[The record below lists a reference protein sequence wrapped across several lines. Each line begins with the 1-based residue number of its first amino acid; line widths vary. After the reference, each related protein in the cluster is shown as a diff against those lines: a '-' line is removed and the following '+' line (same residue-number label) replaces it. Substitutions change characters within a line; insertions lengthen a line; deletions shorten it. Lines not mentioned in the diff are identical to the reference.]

1 MSTTLLVEIAQFV
14 GALAALIIIHE
25 LGHFIVARLL
35 KVDVEEFGLGFPPRI
50 ATLFYAWGTRFSLN
64 LLPFGGFV
72 RPKGEN
78 DPTVPG
84 GLAASRPWVRLSVLF
99 AGPMANLLVGVFL
112 YALIFSKIGMP
123 ITNQVQIL
131 EIAENSPAAQAG
143 LLPGDLILSVNGG
156 KIDGTQALHDAI
168 YANLDQSTRI
178 AYMRN
183 EQEGETTLVPR
194 SQPPEGQGAIGIVMG
209 NPTRSVSVLTAL
221 PVGFTAVFEHGRE
234 LLAFPV
240 RMIKG
245 QTAPEEGRLVGFKGM
260 FDIYQQ
266 VRQSEP
272 LPNIPA
278 GVNILGFF
286 ATITISLGIL
296 NLLPIPAL
304 DGGRI
309 LFVLPELVLGRRI
322 PPRYEN
328 AINLVSFAMLLMLLL
343 FINLQDFFNPIS
355 LP

>member
-14 GALAALIIIHE
+14 AALAALIIIHE

-35 KVDVEEFGLGFPPRI
+35 KVEVEEFGIGFPPRVV
-50 ATLFYAWGTRFSLN
+50 TLFHAWGTRFSLN

-78 DPTVPG
+78 DPSIPG
-84 GLAASRPWVRLSVLF
+84 GLAASKPWVRLSVLL
-99 AGPMANLLVGVFL
+99 AGPMANLLVGVAL

-123 ITNQVQIL
+123 ITDQVQIMDVA
-131 EIAENSPAAQAG
+131 IDSPAAQAG
-143 LLPGDLILSVNGG
+143 LLPKDLIIAVNDI
-156 KIDGTQALHDAI
+156 KIDSTNALHDAI
-168 YANLDQSTRI
+168 YANLDQPTRI
-178 AYMRN
+178 TFLRN
-183 EQEGETTLVPR
+183 GQEGETTLVPR
-194 SQPPEGQGAIGIVMG
+194 SQPPEGEGAIGIVMG
-209 NPTRSVSVLTAL
+209 NPTESVSVLTAL

-240 RMIKG
+240 RMIRG

-272 LPNIPA
+272 TPTIPSS
-278 GVNILGFF
+278 VNILGFF

-309 LFVLPELVLGRRI
+309 LFVLPEIVLGRRI

-343 FINLQDFFNPIS
+343 FINLQDFINPIN

>member
-1 MSTTLLVEIAQFV
+1 MSTTLLIEIAQFV

-25 LGHFIVARLL
+25 LGHFIIARLL
-35 KVDVEEFGLGFPPRI
+35 KVEVEEFGIGFPPRVV
-50 ATLFYAWGTRFSLN
+50 TLFHAWGTRFSLN

-78 DPTVPG
+78 DPSVPG
-84 GLAASRPWVRLSVLF
+84 GLAASSPWVRLSVLL
-99 AGPMANLLVGVFL
+99 AGPVANLVVGVAL

-123 ITNQVQIL
+123 ITDQVQIM
-131 EIAENSPAAQAG
+131 EVAINSPAAQAG
-143 LLPGDLILSVNGG
+143 LLPGDLILAVDDS
-156 KIDGTQALHDAI
+156 KINSTEALHDAI
-168 YANLDQSTRI
+168 YASLDQPTRI
-178 AYMRN
+178 TFLRN
-183 EQEGETTLVPR
+183 GQEGETTLVPR
-194 SQPPEGQGAIGIVMG
+194 SQPPEGEGAIGIVMG
-209 NPTRSVSVLTAL
+209 NPTKSVSMLTAL

-240 RMIKG
+240 RMIRG

-272 LPNIPA
+272 TPNIPA
-278 GVNILGFF
+278 SVNVLGFF

-309 LFVLPELVLGRRI
+309 LFVLPEIVLGRRI

-343 FINLQDFFNPIS
+343 FINLQDFLNPIK

>member
-1 MSTTLLVEIAQFV
+1 MSTTLLIEIAQFV

-35 KVDVEEFGLGFPPRI
+35 KVEVEEFGIGFPPRVV
-50 ATLFYAWGTRFSLN
+50 TLFHAWGTRFSLN

-78 DPTVPG
+78 DPSVPG
-84 GLAASRPWVRLSVLF
+84 GLAASSPWVRLSVLL
-99 AGPMANLLVGVFL
+99 AGPVANLVVGVAL

-123 ITNQVQIL
+123 ITDQVQIM
-131 EIAENSPAAQAG
+131 EVAINSPAAQAG
-143 LLPGDLILSVNGG
+143 LLPGDLILAVDDS
-156 KIDGTQALHDAI
+156 KINSTEALHDAI
-168 YANLDQSTRI
+168 YASLDQPTRI
-178 AYMRN
+178 TYLRN

-194 SQPPEGQGAIGIVMG
+194 SQPPEGEGAIGIVMG
-209 NPTRSVSVLTAL
+209 NPTKSVSMLTAL

-240 RMIKG
+240 RMIRG

-272 LPNIPA
+272 TPNIPA
-278 GVNILGFF
+278 SVNVLGFF

-309 LFVLPELVLGRRI
+309 LFVLPEIVLGRRI

-343 FINLQDFFNPIS
+343 FINLQDFLNPIK